1 MEAECAEAARLGM
14 KVVILD
20 DGWQCDDIERSYA
33 SCGDWR
39 VSARRFPDMRGHVA
53 RVHGLGLKYMV
64 WFSMPFVGEKTAAR
78 YAYAILNSPDDEVNE
93 LVDAIREVKQN
104 VHFCKICGNYT
115 ENETCDICA
124 TLKPTTICVV
134 KEPKDIVALE
144 KVKDFKGVYHVL
156 GGVISPMEHIGPND
170 IRIKELLS
178 RLDGVEEVILATN
191 PDVEGEATAMYIA
204 RLIKPMG
211 IKVTR
216 IARGLP
222 EGSVIEYAD
231 ESTLSRA
238 LSSRIEL

>member
-1 MEAECAEAARLGM
+1 MKYIEPLARLIAQLS
-14 KVVILD
+14 KLP
-20 DGWQCDDIERSYA
+20 S
-33 SCGDWR
+33 
-39 VSARRFPDMRGHVA
+39 
-53 RVHGLGLKYMV
+53 
-64 WFSMPFVGEKTAAR
+64 VGEKTAAR
-78 YAYAILNSPDDEVNE
+78 YAYAILNSPAEEVNE
-93 LVDAIREVKQN
+93 LVDAIRDVKQN

-115 ENETCDICA
+115 ENEICDICQ
-124 TLKPTTICVV
+124 TRKPSVICVV

-170 IRIKELLS
+170 IRIKELLA

>member
-1 MEAECAEAARLGM
+1 MKYIEPLARLIAQLS
-14 KVVILD
+14 KLP
-20 DGWQCDDIERSYA
+20 S
-33 SCGDWR
+33 
-39 VSARRFPDMRGHVA
+39 
-53 RVHGLGLKYMV
+53 
-64 WFSMPFVGEKTAAR
+64 VGEKTAAR
-78 YAYAILNSPDDEVNE
+78 YAYAILNSPEEEVNE

-115 ENETCDICA
+115 ENEICDICQ
-124 TLKPTTICVV
+124 TRKPSVICVV

-170 IRIKELLS
+170 IRIKELLA

-204 RLIKPMG
+204 RLIKPMD

>member
-1 MEAECAEAARLGM
+1 MKYIEPLARLIAQLS
-14 KVVILD
+14 KLP
-20 DGWQCDDIERSYA
+20 S
-33 SCGDWR
+33 
-39 VSARRFPDMRGHVA
+39 
-53 RVHGLGLKYMV
+53 
-64 WFSMPFVGEKTAAR
+64 VGEKTAAR
-78 YAYAILNSPDDEVNE
+78 YAYAILNSPEEEVNE
-93 LVDAIREVKQN
+93 LVDAIRDVKQN

-115 ENETCDICA
+115 ENEICDICQ
-124 TLKPTTICVV
+124 TRKPSVICVV

-170 IRIKELLS
+170 IRIKELLA

-204 RLIKPMG
+204 RLIKPMD

>member
-1 MEAECAEAARLGM
+1 MKYIEPLARLIAQLS
-14 KVVILD
+14 KLP
-20 DGWQCDDIERSYA
+20 S
-33 SCGDWR
+33 
-39 VSARRFPDMRGHVA
+39 
-53 RVHGLGLKYMV
+53 
-64 WFSMPFVGEKTAAR
+64 VGEKTAAR
-78 YAYAILNSPDDEVNE
+78 YAYAILNSPKEEVNE
-93 LVDAIREVKQN
+93 LVDAIRDVKQN

-115 ENETCDICA
+115 ENEICDICQ
-124 TLKPTTICVV
+124 TRKPSVICVV

-170 IRIKELLS
+170 IRIKELLA

>member
-1 MEAECAEAARLGM
+1 MKYIEPLARLIAQLS
-14 KVVILD
+14 KLP
-20 DGWQCDDIERSYA
+20 S
-33 SCGDWR
+33 
-39 VSARRFPDMRGHVA
+39 
-53 RVHGLGLKYMV
+53 
-64 WFSMPFVGEKTAAR
+64 VGEKTAAR
-78 YAYAILNSPDDEVNE
+78 YAYAILNSPEEEVNE
-93 LVDAIREVKQN
+93 LVDAIRDVKQN

-115 ENETCDICA
+115 ENEICDICQ
-124 TLKPTTICVV
+124 TRKPSVICVV

-170 IRIKELLS
+170 IRIKELLA

-216 IARGLP
+216 IARGVP

>member
-1 MEAECAEAARLGM
+1 M
-14 KVVILD
+14 KY
-20 DGWQCDDIERSYA
+20 IEPLAKLIAQLSKLP
-33 SCGDWR
+33 S
-39 VSARRFPDMRGHVA
+39 
-53 RVHGLGLKYMV
+53 
-64 WFSMPFVGEKTAAR
+64 VGEKTAAR
-78 YAYAILNSPDDEVNE
+78 YAYAILNSPAEEVDE
-93 LVDAIREVKQN
+93 LVDAIKEVKQN
-104 VHFCKICGNYT
+104 VHFCKVCGNYT
-115 ENETCDICA
+115 ENEVCDICA
-124 TLKPTTICVV
+124 TRKPTTICVV

>member
-1 MEAECAEAARLGM
+1 MMANFIEP
-14 KVVILD
+14 
-20 DGWQCDDIERSYA
+20 IERLVNA
-33 SCGDWR
+33 FRALPG
-39 VSARRFPDMRGHVA
+39 V
-53 RVHGLGLKYMV
+53 GLK
-64 WFSMPFVGEKTAAR
+64 TAQR
-78 YAYAILNSPDDEVNE
+78 YAYYIINSD
-93 LVDAIREVKQN
+93 REVAEEFANALISAKDK
-104 VHFCKICGNYT
+104 VRFCSVCGNDT
-115 ENETCDICA
+115 DQEVCNLCKTRDKKI
-124 TLKPTTICVV
+124 ICVV

-144 KVKDFKGVYHVL
+144 KVKNTNFSYHVL
-156 GGVISPMEHIGPND
+156 HGTMSPREGRGPDD
-170 IRIKELLS
+170 IRIKELLA

>member
-1 MEAECAEAARLGM
+1 MKYIEPLARLIAQLS
-14 KVVILD
+14 KLP
-20 DGWQCDDIERSYA
+20 S
-33 SCGDWR
+33 
-39 VSARRFPDMRGHVA
+39 
-53 RVHGLGLKYMV
+53 
-64 WFSMPFVGEKTAAR
+64 VGEKTAAR
-78 YAYAILNSPDDEVNE
+78 YAYAILNSPEEEVNE

-115 ENETCDICA
+115 ENEICDICQ
-124 TLKPTTICVV
+124 TRKPSVICVV

-170 IRIKELLS
+170 IRIKELLA

-211 IKVTR
+211 IKVTP
-216 IARGLP
+216 IATGLP
-222 EGSVIEYAD
+222 EGSVLEYAD

>member
-1 MEAECAEAARLGM
+1 MKYIEPLARLIAQLS
-14 KVVILD
+14 KLP
-20 DGWQCDDIERSYA
+20 S
-33 SCGDWR
+33 
-39 VSARRFPDMRGHVA
+39 
-53 RVHGLGLKYMV
+53 
-64 WFSMPFVGEKTAAR
+64 VGEKTAAR
-78 YAYAILNSPDDEVNE
+78 YAYAILNSPEEEVNE
-93 LVDAIREVKQN
+93 LVDAIRDVKKN

-115 ENETCDICA
+115 ENEICDICA
-124 TLKPTTICVV
+124 TRKPSVICVV

-170 IRIKELLS
+170 IRIKELLA

>member
-1 MEAECAEAARLGM
+1 MKYIEPLARLIAQLS
-14 KVVILD
+14 KLP
-20 DGWQCDDIERSYA
+20 S
-33 SCGDWR
+33 
-39 VSARRFPDMRGHVA
+39 
-53 RVHGLGLKYMV
+53 
-64 WFSMPFVGEKTAAR
+64 VGEKTAAR
-78 YAYAILNSPDDEVNE
+78 YAYAILNSPEEEVNE
-93 LVDAIREVKQN
+93 LVDAIRDVKQN

-115 ENETCDICA
+115 ENEICDICQ
-124 TLKPTTICVV
+124 TRKPSVICVV

-156 GGVISPMEHIGPND
+156 DGVISPMEHIGPND
-170 IRIKELLS
+170 IRIKELLA

>member
-1 MEAECAEAARLGM
+1 MKYIEPLARLIAQLS
-14 KVVILD
+14 KLP
-20 DGWQCDDIERSYA
+20 S
-33 SCGDWR
+33 
-39 VSARRFPDMRGHVA
+39 
-53 RVHGLGLKYMV
+53 
-64 WFSMPFVGEKTAAR
+64 VGEKTAAR
-78 YAYAILNSPDDEVNE
+78 YAYAILNSPQEEVEE
-93 LVDAIREVKQN
+93 LIDAIKDVKEN
-104 VHFCKICGNYT
+104 VHFCSVCGNYT
-115 ENETCDICA
+115 ENEVCDICSTRKA
-124 TLKPTTICVV
+124 STICVV

-156 GGVISPMEHIGPND
+156 GGVISPMEHVGPND
-170 IRIKELLS
+170 IRIKELLA

-204 RLIKPMG
+204 RLIKPLG

>member
-1 MEAECAEAARLGM
+1 MKYIEPLARLIAQLS
-14 KVVILD
+14 KLP
-20 DGWQCDDIERSYA
+20 S
-33 SCGDWR
+33 
-39 VSARRFPDMRGHVA
+39 
-53 RVHGLGLKYMV
+53 
-64 WFSMPFVGEKTAAR
+64 VGEKTAAR

-93 LVDAIREVKQN
+93 FVDAIRDVKQN

-115 ENETCDICA
+115 QNEICDICQ
-124 TLKPTTICVV
+124 TRKPTTICVV

-156 GGVISPMEHIGPND
+156 GGVISPMERIGPND
-170 IRIKELLS
+170 IRIKELLA

>member
-1 MEAECAEAARLGM
+1 MKYIEPLARLIAQLS
-14 KVVILD
+14 KLP
-20 DGWQCDDIERSYA
+20 S
-33 SCGDWR
+33 
-39 VSARRFPDMRGHVA
+39 
-53 RVHGLGLKYMV
+53 
-64 WFSMPFVGEKTAAR
+64 VGEKTAAR
-78 YAYAILNSPDDEVNE
+78 YAYAILNSPAEEVNE
-93 LVDAIREVKQN
+93 LVDAIRDVKQN

-115 ENETCDICA
+115 QNEICDICQ
-124 TLKPTTICVV
+124 TRKPSVICVV

-170 IRIKELLS
+170 IRIKELLA